1 MSALALVREAGAS
14 LRLER
19 IFNGHPELAR
29 FLAGFRPYR
38 GIAVI
43 LRDEVE
49 SVTRGG
55 IHIPEIARD
64 DNKATR
70 KHPVFKGTVLD
81 VGANPWSKNGR
92 RRVDVIVQPGDRVFI
107 GRWGLVEIDRVK
119 WLGIPNV
126 FTMAALDIL
135 GFVEEDPS

>member
-1 MSALALVREAGAS
+1 MSALALVRVDDPRAP
-14 LRLER
+14 LRLAQ
-19 IFNGHPELAR
+19 ILDGNPELAR

-49 SVTRGG
+49 SMTRGG

-70 KHPVFKGTVLD
+70 KHPIFKGTVLD

-107 GRWGLVEIDRVK
+107 GRWGLVEID
-119 WLGIPNV
+119 LGIPNV